1 MRIDKYLAH
10 ALNVGRTDVKKMLKA
25 KRVQVDGQIIKDGKF
40 QVTEQ
45 TVRVDNRV
53 ITYQENFYYLLH
65 KPQGVVTATKDASQR
80 TVMDLFSAADY
91 RADLYP
97 VGRLDKDT
105 TGLLL
110 ITNDGPLG
118 HKLLSPKKHVAKTY
132 LATVAGEL
140 TLSGLERL
148 RTGLELKNGEQTQ
161 PAQVQVREQ
170 DPKNEASLVEITIHE
185 GKYHQVKRMFAAI
198 SCRVVELKR
207 LTMGSL
213 SLPAD
218 LPPGAYRPLTDL
230 ELAQLKG

>member
-1 MRIDKYLAH
+1 M
-10 ALNVGRTDVKKMLKA
+10 
-25 KRVQVDGQIIKDGKF
+25 
-40 QVTEQ
+40 
-45 TVRVDNRV
+45 
-53 ITYQENFYYLLH
+53 
-65 KPQGVVTATKDASQR
+65 
-80 TVMDLFSAADY
+80 
-91 RADLYP
+91 
-97 VGRLDKDT
+97 
-105 TGLLL
+105 
-110 ITNDGPLG
+110 
-118 HKLLSPKKHVAKTY
+118 
-132 LATVAGEL
+132 VAGEL